1 MSFAASALLFR
12 CFCGWAPSSNTIQ
25 QLVLGM
31 GKDSVAYMNQAPA
44 PPDDGEILVIEV
56 DGKATPTAM
65 EAELKKQRGKRPKN
79 PQASLP
85 L

>member
-1 MSFAASALLFR
+1 
-12 CFCGWAPSSNTIQ
+12 
-25 QLVLGM
+25 
-31 GKDSVAYMNQAPA
+31 
-44 PPDDGEILVIEV
+44 LVIEV